1 MDGKIDYGKDG
12 DRLIQ
17 DLNKGLEEAV
27 NYLFTAYYVS
37 LCRFA
42 RVIVESPEVAE
53 DIVQE
58 VFVKIWERKLKIS
71 SKISLDNYLFV
82 AVRNSCISFNR
93 KKRPTVGLERVMFQ
107 AEEKSVYDWENIWKA
122 VNSLPM
128 QCREV
133 LVLVV
138 FEDMTYSEAAEK
150 LGISVNT
157 VKTQMRLSYKELRKK
172 LSKDQCFLLY
182 FLFSSNNK
190 NKCNQKK

>member
-122 VNSLPM
+122 VKS
-128 QCREV
+128 
-133 LVLVV
+133 
-138 FEDMTYSEAAEK
+138 
-150 LGISVNT
+150 
-157 VKTQMRLSYKELRKK
+157 
-172 LSKDQCFLLY
+172 
-182 FLFSSNNK
+182 
-190 NKCNQKK
+190 